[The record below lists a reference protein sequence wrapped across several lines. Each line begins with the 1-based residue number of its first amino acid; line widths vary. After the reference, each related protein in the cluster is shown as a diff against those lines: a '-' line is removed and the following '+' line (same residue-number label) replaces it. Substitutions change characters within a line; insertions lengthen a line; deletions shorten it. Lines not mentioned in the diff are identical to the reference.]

1 MNSKLRLVSLASL
14 AALWLSGSA
23 LPILAQVTNQ
33 VPPEQENQTGQGFFD
48 NGGNLFMEDV
58 TPKKKTKP
66 NTLPIDLSRV
76 GVSTNEHGR
85 IIPLKDDTPG
95 GVKPFTNKLETS
107 FQALPNAWQIN
118 PVFPVAPGFT
128 SPYTYGY
135 GIPFGA
141 PPLGYA
147 VTPSYRGL
155 AERFG
160 GNAYTGYSPYGI
172 GPYGTGNF
180 IPNPMYYGYTPGYGT
195 FSPYG
200 VSPYSAYSPYGNFS
214 PYGNYSPYSGYSPY
228 GAMAPYGGTAL
239 NFRLGNF
246 GGSLFSPAQ
255 APYTQSMWRSFN
267 LAF

>member
-1 MNSKLRLVSLASL
+1 MKSKTRHLPLAVLAALSLNLASL
-14 AALWLSGSA
+14 PA
-23 LPILAQVTNQ
+23 LAQVTNQ
-33 VPPEQENQTGQGFFD
+33 VPPEQENQSGQGFFD
-48 NGGNLFMEDV
+48 NSGNLFMEDV
-58 TPKKKTKP
+58 TPEKKAKP
-66 NTLPIDLSRV
+66 KTLPIDLSRV

-118 PVFPVAPGFT
+118 PIFPVAPGFT
-128 SPYTYGY
+128 SPYSYGY

-195 FSPYG
+195 
-200 VSPYSAYSPYGNFS
+200 YSPYGIM
-214 PYGNYSPYSGYSPY
+214 PYGNYAPYGAYTPYGAYSPY